1 MQKTLVWRLQ
11 MDDFLDEE
19 YLKELMPAEI
29 VDLIEN
35 ASPEER
41 IIIFN
46 SLSTDVATT
55 VFEFLPFPLQK
66 EFLDTLPSERGAE
79 LLNALSPDDRT
90 AFLEELPAQVL
101 KELLKILS
109 HKERELT
116 LKLLG
121 YPEYSVGRLMTTD
134 YIAIKSDWTVS
145 QVLEYVRKYG
155 HYSETISVLFVID
168 EHGVL
173 TDDIDLKDFLFASPD
188 AKVSTISDGKFI
200 ALNVNDAEETAINV
214 FQRYSRG
221 VLPVVNDKGV
231 LLGIVTADD
240 ILTLMQ
246 DEDTEDMQK
255 AGGLEALDAPYM
267 HTPFF
272 ELMRKRAGWLVILF
286 IGEMFTATAMGFYQD
301 EIAKAVVLTLF
312 LPLIISSGGN
322 SGSQASSL
330 IIRALAIEEI
340 TIRDWWRIMHREIY
354 SGLFLGAIL
363 GLIGYFRISLWSL
376 FTDMYGPHS
385 QLLAIT
391 VGISL
396 VGVVLWGTLSGSM
409 FPLILKKCK
418 FDPATSSAPLVATIV
433 DVTGVIIYFSIA
445 YMILQGT
452 LL

>member
-1 MQKTLVWRLQ
+1 
-11 MDDFLDEE
+11 MDDFMDDN
-19 YLKELMPAEI
+19 YLNELMPVEI

-35 ASPEER
+35 ASAEER

-46 SLSTDVATT
+46 SLPSDLATT

-66 EFLDTLPSERGAE
+66 EFLDTLPSERGAK

-90 AFLEELPAQVL
+90 AFLEELPDQVL

-109 HKERELT
+109 FKERELT

-121 YPEYSVGRLMTTD
+121 YPEYSVGRLMTPD

-168 EHGVL
+168 DQGVL
-173 TDDIDLKDFLFASPD
+173 IDDIDLKDFLFASPD
-188 AKVSTISDGKFI
+188 ANVSTISDNKFT
-200 ALNVNDAEETAINV
+200 ALNVYDPEETAINV
-214 FQRYSRG
+214 FQRYSLG
-221 VLPVVNDKGV
+221 VLPVVNNKGV

-267 HTPFF
+267 YTPFF
-272 ELMRKRAGWLVILF
+272 QLMRKRAGWLIVLF

-301 EIAKAVVLTLF
+301 EITKAVVLTLF

-340 TIRDWWRIMHREIY
+340 TIRDWWKIMHREIY
-354 SGLFLGAIL
+354 SGLFLGTIL
-363 GLIGYFRISLWSL
+363 GLMGYFRITLWSA
-376 FTDMYGPHS
+376 FTDMYGPHP

-396 VGVVLWGTLSGSM
+396 LGVVLWGTLSGSM
-409 FPLILKKCK
+409 FPLILKNFK
-418 FDPATSSAPLVATIV
+418 FDPATASAPLVATIV

-445 YMILQGT
+445 YMMLQGT